1 MKSIG
6 IYHQIDLNVLHEIAR
21 RLAKGQPQDQIRA
34 AVLALHEKQGV
45 GPLTSK
51 KRSSPAIRGWFSESP
66 VTAAALQYY
75 PKVGSA
81 DQLALHFAGLLQAYP
96 FFLDVCTHVG
106 SQLRLGENAR
116 QETVRDRLTR
126 SYGESTNVKQGVQ
139 KVLQSLV
146 SWGLLTK
153 TNKVGVYTAG
163 QPQRLGPE
171 VSEILLAA
179 YLDAC
184 GRQAI
189 PISDAE
195 RAPAFF
201 WCRLAL
207 NQRPMTGLLQ
217 AHVEGTGQS
226 FLARAI

>member
-6 IYHQIDLNVLHEIAR
+6 IYHQIDLEVLNEAAR
-21 RLAKGQPQDQIRA
+21 RLAKGQPHDQIRA
-34 AVLALHEKQGV
+34 SILALHEKQGV

-51 KRSSPAIRGWFSESP
+51 KRSSPAIKSWFAVSP
-66 VTAAALQYY
+66 VTAAALLYY

-81 DQLALHFAGLLQAYP
+81 DQLALHYAALLRAYP
-96 FFLDVCTHVG
+96 FFLEVCTQVG
-106 SQLRLGENAR
+106 SQLRLGESAR
-116 QETVRDRLTR
+116 QEIVRDRLTR
-126 SYGESTNVKQGVQ
+126 TYGESTNVKQGVQ

-146 SWGLLTK
+146 SWGLLAK
-153 TNKVGVYTAG
+153 SSKVGVYVAN

-184 GRQAI
+184 ERQAI
-189 PISDAE
+189 PMSDAE

-201 WCRLAL
+201 WCRLSL
-207 NQRPMTGLLQ
+207 NQRPITGLLQ

-226 FLARAI
+226 FLARTI